1 MFVMIANRRR
11 SGTISR
17 NNPIRLPAPS
27 GSWFDR
33 PVTLP
38 PGRANFATRPVP
50 TGSHRREHDRNF
62 RCRALGC
69 DYCCSSPRHYDV
81 DLKLDKL
88 VRDFGIAF
96 AATLR
101 PAILDRNGATLDPA
115 KFAQSLHESG
125 IPLAVSRTLSCA
137 EESDGR

>member
-1 MFVMIANRRR
+1 MLVMIANRRR

-33 PVTLP
+33 PVTL
-38 PGRANFATRPVP
+38 
-50 TGSHRREHDRNF
+50 
-62 RCRALGC
+62 LGC
-69 DYCCSSPRHYDV
+69 DHCCSSPRHYDV

-115 KFAQSLHESG
+115 KFAQSLHKSG
-125 IPLAVSRTLSCA
+125 IPLAISRTLSCA